1 MKILSRIFMKGLKEI
16 RTKKG
21 LSQQKV
27 ALDLNVSRESL
38 SYYENGKRQP
48 SLELLVDMSRYFNV
62 SINYLITGKDF
73 VKR

>member
-1 MKILSRIFMKGLKEI
+1 MKGLKEI

>member
-1 MKILSRIFMKGLKEI
+1 MSRIKQLRKEKGY
-16 RTKKG
+16 T
-21 LSQQKV
+21 QQKV

-48 SLELLVDMSRYFNV
+48 SLELLVAFSKYYNV
-62 SINYLITGKDF
+62 SIDYLITGKDF